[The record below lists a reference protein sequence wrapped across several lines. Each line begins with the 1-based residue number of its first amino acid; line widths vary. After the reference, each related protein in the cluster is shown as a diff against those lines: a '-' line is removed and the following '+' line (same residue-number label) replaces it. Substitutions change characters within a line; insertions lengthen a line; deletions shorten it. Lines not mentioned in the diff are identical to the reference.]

1 MSYLSKAYPEPIV
14 SMFFEARL
22 WFDKYGGNT
31 YHSVRIHINGK
42 VFGCSGMEYGYENQ
56 YQYATI
62 EKLVAREILPK
73 EVSNLPVWRIANIY
87 GIHIYTSATYG
98 KRSEMLR
105 HSLEEESQ
113 ETTNE

>member
-1 MSYLSKAYPEPIV
+1 MAYLSPVYPEPIT

-22 WFDKYGGNT
+22 WFDKSGGNT

-42 VFGCSGMEYGYENQ
+42 VFGSSGMEYGYENQ
-56 YQYATI
+56 YQYATVD
-62 EKLVAREILPK
+62 KLVAMGILPK

-98 KRSEMLR
+98 KRSEMFKTNL
-105 HSLEEESQ
+105 EESQ
-113 ETTNE
+113 ETSNE